1 MQHPPSAFRSDSKMV
16 AAWWLESVHVVTSHK
31 WADFRLNNSDFDSL
45 VSHASPFDERDP
57 NSPQR
62 MKKESLLMLCP
73 REIEQPENRTV
84 AKSND
89 LLSTK
94 TAGLFRFLSFPTNLY
109 KSFHSNTFSNFSE
122 SAEIGVASSLRLS
135 SQKQALEAILNKHF
149 SGRSQGQAIFKH
161 LSRRSQGPFLVT
173 REDNACTAHDCIQVF
188 HIFPQCSG
196 RLVQLEMLSL
206 NPGKSWGTEWGNNLE
221 VNSARHLLW
230 SWKVKIR
237 RISTSPTGL
246 CHPTMGMLKGT
257 AAISL
262 LLATHDPE
270 LSKPFKEYASNTWN
284 DWDTN
289 SICTVALKGT
299 SRSKKNREAST
310 PHSNFLQA
318 TQHCLNGY
326 PKKYNQSMP
335 IGIMPIWPEKP
346 GFSILLSL
354 SPAFTF
360 LGILIFFNGMGKG
373 TRCIP
378 FNKMGLN
385 SSGTLGCITP
395 LCREIRKAEK
405 QCKTPPSTCCYID
418 YYRTLIEYHR
428 LDVP

>member
-1 MQHPPSAFRSDSKMV
+1 MSAASAVWLLLLKLSVTRFRTCRVVVCKAPVVLHQEMGPLDNNGEHLNPELIYVPNSMQHPPSAFRSDSKMV
-16 AAWWLESVHVVTSHK
+16 AAWWLESVHVVTSNK

-135 SQKQALEAILNKHF
+135 SQKQALEAIFNKHF
-149 SGRSQGQAIFKH
+149 SRRSQGQAIFKH
-161 LSRRSQGPFLVT
+161 LSGRSQGPFLVT

-206 NPGKSWGTEWGNNLE
+206 NPGKSWGMEWGNNLE

-230 SWKVKIR
+230 RWKVKIR

-299 SRSKKNREAST
+299 SRSKKNR
-310 PHSNFLQA
+310 
-318 TQHCLNGY
+318 
-326 PKKYNQSMP
+326 
-335 IGIMPIWPEKP
+335 KP
-346 GFSILLSL
+346 AHLTLISYKLLSIARMGIQKNTINQCPLESCPFDLKSLASPSCFRCRQL
-354 SPAFTF
+354 SPSWHGERNALHT
-360 LGILIFFNGMGKG
+360 I
-373 TRCIP
+373 
-378 FNKMGLN
+378 
-385 SSGTLGCITP
+385 
-395 LCREIRKAEK
+395 
-405 QCKTPPSTCCYID
+405 
-418 YYRTLIEYHR
+418 
-428 LDVP
+428 